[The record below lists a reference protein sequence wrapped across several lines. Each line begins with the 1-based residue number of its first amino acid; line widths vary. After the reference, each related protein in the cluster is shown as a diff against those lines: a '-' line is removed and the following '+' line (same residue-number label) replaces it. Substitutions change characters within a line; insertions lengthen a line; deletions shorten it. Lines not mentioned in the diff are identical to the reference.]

1 MSSDNIYDTKTICYH
16 WISAAIILTL
26 WVVGQNIDSFEKGDP
41 RVIVRSIQIT
51 LGLIMALVFVIRVN
65 WRIRGGVKLPQPD
78 GVQGKITQGTHHL
91 LYALM
96 GLTILIGIAAVWV
109 RGDNIFNVI
118 KIPAFDPTDEDL
130 RENVVDI
137 HGFFANSLLILA
149 GGHALLAIWNHRIL
163 KDGILKR
170 MWPTLK

>member
-1 MSSDNIYDTKTICYH
+1 
-16 WISAAIILTL
+16 
-26 WVVGQNIDSFEKGDP
+26 
-41 RVIVRSIQIT
+41 
-51 LGLIMALVFVIRVN
+51 
-65 WRIRGGVKLPQPD
+65 
-78 GVQGKITQGTHHL
+78 
-91 LYALM
+91 M
-96 GLTILIGIAAVWV
+96 GLTILIGIASVWV

-137 HGFFANSLLILA
+137 NGFFANSLLILA
-149 GGHALLAIWNHRIL
+149 GGHALLAIWHHRIL